1 MKDIYFDIIFWIGAL
16 VIILFGLLLMLWM
29 LLKIINTLSLFLGSM
44 YKVYEYLIYKKEFE
58 EWSTGYIE
66 TTGDAAQS
74 EGYIDY
80 MRDLERMPLDGTRD
94 RRIL

>member
-44 YKVYEYLIYKKEFE
+44 YKVYEYLIYKREFE
-58 EWSTGYIE
+58 EWIVK
-66 TTGDAAQS
+66 
-74 EGYIDY
+74 EGRQRYNLI
-80 MRDLERMPLDGTRD
+80 MEWIKFLRKK
-94 RRIL
+94 